1 MKIQILDKLL
11 LSVLALLMWSA
22 GLWANNTD
30 PFPDVDPYAYYGNMS
45 VTVKVTKG
53 GEALHNAIVA
63 VYCGNEI
70 RGKASPG
77 NTKKPGVAYLTV
89 YGNKSGE
96 LLSFKV
102 YDVSEGATYEISET
116 LKYKYNGSKGSPKS
130 PYVVEIGNAGI
141 TYGCIKVKQDGTA
154 YEVTI
159 DGNSLDDN
167 TLTSSIGA
175 KKVTYKRTFTS
186 AYATICLPFAVSSA
200 DAAAAGRF
208 YQFSGINDRYEV
220 VMTEVTSGLKANT
233 PYIVKPASAST
244 EITFSYSGNVAF
256 PLTGTP
262 ETKDGS
268 SASAWSF
275 KGTWT
280 EKSFQGTPAGKTIYF
295 FAAAQ
300 QGSVSPGDFVKVNTE
315 STNTK
320 ALPFRAYLEYNGSGS
335 LSGPKNAPGRGS
347 SNNDY
352 LPQSM
357 KVIIAGCD
365 GSVTEIG
372 TVSVWNNEIW
382 YNLDGRKLEGKP
394 TENGI
399 YINNGRKVIIKDIY

>member
-1 MKIQILDKLL
+1 MRKAHIKRMACM
-11 LSVLALLMWSA
+11 LALLFWSV
-22 GLWANNTD
+22 GMWANSED
-30 PFPDVDPYAYYGNMS
+30 PFPTVNSRSFYGSMNITMR
-45 VTVKVTKG
+45 VMKD
-53 GEALHNAIVA
+53 GEPMQNVIVA
-63 VYCGNEI
+63 AYCGDEI
-70 RGKASPG
+70 RGKGTPKSA
-77 NTKKPGVAYLTV
+77 KKPGVIYLTV
-89 YGNKSGE
+89 YGNKTGE
-96 LLSFKV
+96 KLSFKV
-102 YDVSEGATYEISET
+102 CQKTDGHIFEID
-116 LKYKYNGSKGSPKS
+116 NGLEYTFNAIIGSSKS
-130 PYVVEIGNAGI
+130 PYEIEVK
-141 TYGCIKVKQDGTA
+141 YGCVSYTQNSSTDF
-154 YEVTI
+154 EVTI
-159 DGNSLDDN
+159 DGDVLEDN
-167 TLTSSIGA
+167 MVTQSFNA

-256 PLTGTP
+256 PLTGTS

-357 KVIIAGCD
+357 KVIIAGSD